1 MSSPHCVSLVDQI
14 DNLLLRRDEML
25 SQALNLDL
33 LVLVFEDLQD
43 LVIVEQ
49 VVNFTPIDLVH
60 GNCHGE
66 VPLVVLPVIDSPLEQ
81 VLHGEVLQTLHSE
94 SLTRACLAVGED
106 CDRTGVEDE
115 VENWV
120 HAESVQLLI

>member
-1 MSSPHCVSLVDQI
+1 
-14 DNLLLRRDEML
+14 ML
-25 SQALNLDL
+25 SQALNLNL
-33 LVLVFEDLQD
+33 LVLVFQDLQD

-60 GNCHGE
+60 GDCHGE

-81 VLHGEVLQTLHSE
+81 VLHGEVLQALHGE

-120 HAESVQLLI
+120 HAESVQLLV